1 MIIRVAEALYP
12 IRALPPLNQTLII
25 DFHSHF
31 YPKAYLDGL
40 KESTGHAALETDS
53 RGRLLLKYAGDYN
66 VVVGGHVSLETRLR
80 DMRKCG
86 VDMQVITL
94 TTPGVDREEPERG
107 AKLARLTND
116 AYGDIMDRY
125 PRKFVAL
132 ATLPMQDPPA
142 AAEELER
149 AVKDRGLRG
158 AMIFSNVAGRPID
171 GREFIQVYE
180 KAVKLDVPIFVHP
193 TSPMNAIG
201 MEDYRL
207 VPIMGFGVDT
217 SLAILR
223 LVFSG
228 AMERLPRL
236 KLVATHT
243 GGVFPYLRGRIAAA
257 YEAYPETRKR
267 ISKPPAEYFKR
278 IWLDT
283 VCYDTDV
290 LASSLAFWGPEK
302 LLVGSDYPHQIGD
315 LENCVGRVRKLR
327 IGAEQKAEILGDNA
341 AKLLKL

>member
-1 MIIRVAEALYP
+1 
-12 IRALPPLNQTLII
+12 
-25 DFHSHF
+25 
-31 YPKAYLDGL
+31 
-40 KESTGHAALETDS
+40 
-53 RGRLLLKYAGDYN
+53 
-66 VVVGGHVSLETRLR
+66 
-80 DMRKCG
+80 MRKCG
-86 VDMQVITL
+86 VDAQVITL
-94 TTPGVDREEPERG
+94 TTPGVDREEPKRG
-107 AKLARLTND
+107 ARLAMLTND
-116 AYGDIMDRY
+116 AYGDIMERFPD
-125 PRKFVAL
+125 KFVAL

-149 AVKDRGLRG
+149 AVKERGLRG
-158 AMIFSNVAGRPID
+158 VMIFSNVAGKPLDR
-171 GREFIQVYE
+171 REFIQVYE
-180 KAVKLDVPIFVHP
+180 RAVKLDVPIFVHP
-193 TSPMNAIG
+193 TSPINASG

-223 LVFSG
+223 LVLSG
-228 AMERLPRL
+228 VLEKLPRL